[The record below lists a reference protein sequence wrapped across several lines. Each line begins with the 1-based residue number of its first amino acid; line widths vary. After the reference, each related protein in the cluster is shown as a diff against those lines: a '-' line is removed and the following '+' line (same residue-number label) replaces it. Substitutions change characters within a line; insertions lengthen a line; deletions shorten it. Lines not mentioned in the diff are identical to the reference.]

1 MNISGMIMTCSGNE
15 SIGLRNAKKT
25 VWLEQGK
32 KEWLRVEWDKTNT
45 FYAEFDRME
54 LSFIAFF
61 SF

>member
-1 MNISGMIMTCSGNE
+1 MTCSGNE
-15 SIGLRNAKKT
+15 YVGLRNANKT

-32 KEWLRVEWDKTNT
+32 GEWLRVEWDKTNK
-45 FYAEFDRME
+45 FYAEFYRME

>member
-1 MNISGMIMTCSGNE
+1 MIMTCSGNE

-25 VWLEQGK
+25 VWLEQGE